1 MVEPLGCD
9 ADLFLIPPLLVKN
22 PSMLLVFPGLGDP
35 QDALGFAEK
44 LDVCFKPSSNVF
56 SLSFNFS

>member
-1 MVEPLGCD
+1 MLDPLGCD
-9 ADLFLIPPLLVKN
+9 VDLLLVPALLFRN
-22 PSMLLVFPGLGDP
+22 PSILLVLPGLGDP

-44 LDVCFKPSSNVF
+44 LDACFKPSSNVF